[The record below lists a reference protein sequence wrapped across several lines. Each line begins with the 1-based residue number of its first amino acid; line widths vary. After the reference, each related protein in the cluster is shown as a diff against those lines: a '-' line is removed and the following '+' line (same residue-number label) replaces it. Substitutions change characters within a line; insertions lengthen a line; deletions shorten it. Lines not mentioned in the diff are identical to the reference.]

1 MKILLIDWDCFGKED
16 IEDAFAAE
24 GYEILRFPFSVSGDV
39 YDDPDVKKR
48 LSQKL
53 RKEAPEF
60 VFSFNYFPVISSVCK
75 KKISGIF
82 PGCMTVRIFVSIL
95 RR

>member
-16 IEDAFAAE
+16 IEEAFAAE
-24 GYEILRFPFSVSGDV
+24 GYEILRFPFSVNGDV

-53 RKEAPEF
+53 RKEAPE
-60 VFSFNYFPVISSVCK
+60 
-75 KKISGIF
+75 ISGIF